1 MGEVGGP
8 TAELRLEF
16 YRPPPPLPPGLLG
29 WFTLGWSTLLS
40 EEGEAGVD
48 TGQAR
53 DAFYFALRI
62 SNSAFLRDRF
72 RPR

>member
-16 YRPPPPLPPGLLG
+16 YRPPPPLPPGPLG
-29 WFTLGWSTLLS
+29 WFTLLS